1 MLGNE
6 NVVGKEFYE
15 LNEEEMLEIVGGA
28 AENQRAISAV
38 LTAVTKV
45 TGSLAAGFSVSW
57 IATGAF
63 KCKTIE

>member
-38 LTAVTKV
+38 ISAVSKLTYAFCISMV
-45 TGSLAAGFSVSW
+45 TGVISYRH
-57 IATGAF
+57 
-63 KCKTIE
+63 C